1 MYLSELCIFPTQQYP
16 LDLRTESNA
25 MKSYHKSSEKS
36 LAILTGS
43 TKIGF
48 STGSTA
54 DVKVVEKAVNQ
65 SARYSMEVPCIIYRF
80 TGRKKLY

>member
-48 STGSTA
+48 STGICIMITNLFLGLK
-54 DVKVVEKAVNQ
+54 VK
-65 SARYSMEVPCIIYRF
+65 
-80 TGRKKLY
+80 